1 MDDCPETP
9 CEISA
14 EPEVDSQAVE
24 SGDPPP
30 PPTRVD
36 SAASYESLD
45 RHRRR
50 NPRTRRPVKET
61 LDARSQYTTSQD
73 DGTAEHR
80 INQYI
85 IKQEIGRGSFGAVH
99 LAADQY
105 GNEYAVK
112 EFSKSRL
119 RKRAQSHM
127 LRRPRGP
134 RRHGT
139 GMNLPN
145 SPLHRNP
152 SEDDNENAKNPLYLI
167 KEEIAIMKK
176 LNHNNLVSLM
186 EVLDDPTEDSLYMVM
201 EMCKKGV
208 VMKVGL
214 EERCDP
220 YDDELC
226 RCWFRDLIL
235 GIEYLHAQG
244 IVHRDIKPDNCLVTS
259 DDVLKVVDFG
269 VSEMFAKDS
278 DMYTAKSAGS
288 PAFLPPELCVV
299 KHGDVSGKAT
309 DIWSMGVTLYCLRYG
324 KLPFEK
330 SSIFELYESIRSD
343 PVVCEDEQDERF
355 TDLMSRLLEKD
366 PAKRIDMRGLRVS
379 DTDFWF
385 FVLEFILTHLQ
396 EHPWVTMNGA
406 DPLLSEEENTAHN
419 VEPPTEEE
427 MNAAITKSMSHV
439 MTLMKAVTNFKR
451 LVDPNRAA
459 PAMQSILGG
468 DHEAHF
474 VEPPMEMDADEEFPT
489 VGLDESVTSRHGP
502 GGGLRKVLGRHPV
515 LAGSN
520 RQENSSTSDS
530 ASISSRPGQSPVGS
544 KRPSGVFEPELKD
557 SGSIR
562 TGRSPADFARGA
574 RQSSQSGSPM
584 PPSRASSATTKR
596 SVEGTRGHARD
607 PLEEEFPYLHIG
619 PSTYTGSSQEPTD
632 LNIGSDPAPL
642 VEEPTNMDHDLEGDS
657 AAPVHFVSESPGA
670 AEFDIYDTAYRQELE
685 RIQTSSNH
693 VNPGV
698 GPRVYLTRRIEN
710 KDDVLNFAKEKAIDL
725 QTGTKR
731 FFSSPVAKGP
741 SSAFSAAVSLL
752 RNQIE
757 QKKEAD
763 IKEARQQPTEQP
775 AGRRTSNPPS
785 ASIVSQSIPGPESS
799 SVEATGVP
807 VPEAQTGEDSKAQL
821 RRLLGRARDKLGE

>member
-1 MDDCPETP
+1 MNARPEP
-9 CEISA
+9 PYEVSA
-14 EPEVDSQAVE
+14 EPEVE
-24 SGDPPP
+24 SPSLDPIDPPA

-61 LDARSQYTTSQD
+61 LDARSLYTTSQD
-73 DGTAEHR
+73 DGAAEHH
-80 INQYI
+80 INQYL

-99 LAADQY
+99 LAADRY

-139 GMNLPN
+139 GSNLPN
-145 SPLHRNP
+145 SPMHRHP

-176 LNHNNLVSLM
+176 LNHNNLVSLI

-214 EERCDP
+214 EEQADP
-220 YDDELC
+220 YDDEQC

-278 DMYTAKSAGS
+278 DMFTAKSAGS

-324 KLPFEK
+324 RLPFEK
-330 SSIFELYESIRSD
+330 SSIFELYESIRND
-343 PVVCEDEQDERF
+343 PVVCENELDERF
-355 TDLMSRLLEKD
+355 EDLMSRLLEKD
-366 PAKRIDMRGLRVS
+366 PSKRIGMQELR
-379 DTDFWF
+379 
-385 FVLEFILTHLQ
+385 
-396 EHPWVTMNGA
+396 EHPWVTMDGA

-427 MNAAITKSMSHV
+427 MNAAITKSISHV
-439 MTLMKAVTNFKR
+439 MTLMKAVRNFKQ
-451 LVDPNRAA
+451 LVDPNRAP

-468 DHEAHF
+468 DIEAHF
-474 VEPPMEMDADEEFPT
+474 VEPPMEMDPDEDFPK
-489 VGLDESVTSRHGP
+489 VGLAEDASSSHAQGS
-502 GGGLRKVLGRHPV
+502 GLRKILGRHPM
-515 LAGSN
+515 LSGSQDP
-520 RQENSSTSDS
+520 RDSPRRSES
-530 ASISSRPGQSPVGS
+530 ASSRTNQSPVGS
-544 KRPSGVFEPELKD
+544 KRPSGVFEPERKD

-562 TGRSPADFARGA
+562 SGRSPWKAEFGPEA
-574 RQSSQSGSPM
+574 RQHSQSGSPL
-584 PPSRASSATTKR
+584 PHSRASSAMTKR

-607 PLEEEFPYLHIG
+607 PLADEFPYLHIG
-619 PSTYTGSSQEPTD
+619 PSTYTGSSQDSEPTD

-642 VEEPTNMDHDLEGDS
+642 VGEPESMDEDVDQES
-657 AAPVHFVSESPGA
+657 AVNPVHIVSESPGA
-670 AEFDIYDTAYRQELE
+670 AEFDIYETAYRNELE
-685 RIQTSSNH
+685 RINSVSTGRTY
-693 VNPGV
+693 PGV
-698 GPRVYLTRRIEN
+698 GPKVFLNRRIEN
-710 KDDVLNFAKEKAIDL
+710 KNEVMDFVKDKAIDL
-725 QTGTKR
+725 QIGTKKIL
-731 FFSSPVAKGP
+731 SPASKSP
-741 SSAFSAAVSLL
+741 ATAFSAAVSIL

-757 QKKEAD
+757 QKKESEL
-763 IKEARQQPTEQP
+763 KEQAQQSQKAESSVKASTETQPTERRAFNP
-775 AGRRTSNPPS
+775 ASSTIR
-785 ASIVSQSIPGPESS
+785 SQSIPGPEPSS
-799 SVEATGVP
+799 LEATAVP
-807 VPEAQTGEDSKAQL
+807 TTEPHSGEDPAAQL
-821 RRLLGRARDKLGE
+821 RRLLTRAQEKLAK